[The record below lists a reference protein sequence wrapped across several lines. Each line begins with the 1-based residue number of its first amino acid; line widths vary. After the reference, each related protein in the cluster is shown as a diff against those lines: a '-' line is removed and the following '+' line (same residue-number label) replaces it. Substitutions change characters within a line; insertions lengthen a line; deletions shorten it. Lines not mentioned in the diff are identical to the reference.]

1 TPVHNAFQHGGLV
14 TSSPP
19 LPPVDQRQNR
29 RDLILKTDRDIIPGS
44 VCVHRALQVLLG
56 PRAEVTVDVW
66 AILCPFRNADAH
78 DVVPVVKGVEPVL
91 KLSDNPP
98 ALSPTVRE
106 LCDLKGQW
114 WVAYTMAR
122 QEKAL
127 AWDLLRRNI
136 GYYLPM
142 REQRSFSGGRNRR
155 TLLPLFPS
163 YVFFC
168 GDENGRYAALT
179 TNRIS
184 HIIEVVNQRQLVEE
198 LSAVQ
203 RALAVQPV
211 VETCALPEVGR
222 RCRVIDGP
230 HKGLEGIVI
239 EDRDKLRF
247 VLRVEALNQ
256 GVAVGVDPTLL
267 EPIG

>member
-1 TPVHNAFQHGGLV
+1 MLLALLVLRADLV
-14 TSSPP
+14 TDTWA
-19 LPPVDQRQNR
+19 PVYLLRNR
-29 RDLILKTDRDIIPGS
+29 DTHLVSIQEEGDK
-44 VCVHRALQVLLG
+44 HM
-56 PRAEVTVDVW
+56 
-66 AILCPFRNADAH
+66 
-78 DVVPVVKGVEPVL
+78 L

-98 ALSPTVRE
+98 ALPPVAREVR
-106 LCDLKGQW
+106 DLNGQW

-127 AWDLLRRNI
+127 AWDLLRRDI

-168 GDENGRYAALT
+168 GNEDDRYTALT

-184 HIIEVVNQRQLVEE
+184 HIIEVTNQGQLVEE
-198 LSAVQ
+198 LSALQ
-203 RALAVQPV
+203 KALAVEPV
-211 VETCALPEVGR
+211 VETCPLPTVGR
-222 RCRVIDGP
+222 QCRVIGGP
-230 HKGLEGIVI
+230 HKGLEGMVI
-239 EDRDKLRF
+239 EDGDRLHF
-247 VLRVEALNQ
+247 ALRVQALNQ
-256 GVAVGVDPTLL
+256 GVVIGVDPKLL